1 MLRAMTY
8 VALVGPEIEENLS
21 LRYIASSLAKAGVKS
36 ELVPFNFEGDFAS
49 AMATILE
56 APEPPIAVG
65 ISLAFQWR
73 ARDFLALAVAL
84 REGGY
89 RGHITMGG
97 HFGTFAAKEILADFP
112 EIDSIVRQEAED
124 TMVALVSALEN
135 KAPLTAIPGLDC
147 SHSGLC
153 HRDRQGV
160 LRYLHASSTR
170 KEVVLAEELSV
181 YLTSVSKH
189 TGIMVARPLATG

>member
-1 MLRAMTY
+1 MSY

-21 LRYIASSLAKAGVKS
+21 LRYIAASLAKAGVRS
-36 ELVPFNFEGDFAS
+36 ELVPFNFEGDFAPALAS
-49 AMATILE
+49 ILQ
-56 APEPPIAVG
+56 APEPPVAVG

-97 HFGTFAAKEILADFP
+97 HFGTFAAKEILGDFP

-124 TMVALVSALEN
+124 TMVALVAALEN
-135 KAPLTAIPGLDC
+135 KTPLTAIPGL
-147 SHSGLC
+147 
-153 HRDRQGV
+153 
-160 LRYLHASSTR
+160 
-170 KEVVLAEELSV
+170 
-181 YLTSVSKH
+181 
-189 TGIMVARPLATG
+189 

>member
-1 MLRAMTY
+1 MSTHPHAYRQLKANPKW
-8 VALVGPEIEENLS
+8 VPVIAEIERRINARTMYYVPKGKVAAAE
-21 LRYIASSLAKAGVKS
+21 LRLQTGDIVGV
-36 ELVPFNFEGDFAS
+36 
-49 AMATILE
+49 T
-56 APEPPIAVG
+56 
-65 ISLAFQWR
+65 
-73 ARDFLALAVAL
+73 
-84 REGGY
+84 
-89 RGHITMGG
+89 
-97 HFGTFAAKEILADFP
+97 
-112 EIDSIVRQEAED
+112 
-124 TMVALVSALEN
+124 
-135 KAPLTAIPGLDC
+135 TAIPGLDC